1 MTFQEIHCRRAD
13 PSDKDVVASLLQAVG
28 LPLEGVDEHF
38 SDFIVAQVDGE
49 LAGCAGLEIHGGHGL
64 LRSVAVMP
72 TRQRRGVG
80 SRLVLA
86 VLADAR
92 RRRLKSVILLTETAI
107 DYFQHFGFVMISRG
121 DVPVAV
127 RASAEFQ
134 GACPDSA
141 VGMIQ
146 WLSPISEAL

>member
-1 MTFQEIHCRRAD
+1 MTFQEIHCRQAD
-13 PSDKDVVASLLQAVG
+13 PSEKEVVVSLLQAVG

-38 SDFIVAQVDGE
+38 SDFIVAQIKGE
-49 LAGCAGLEIHGGHGL
+49 LAGCAGLEIHGEHGL

-72 TRQRRGVG
+72 ARRREGVG
-80 SRLVLA
+80 SRLVRA
-86 VLADAR
+86 VLAEAR
-92 RRRLKSVILLTETAI
+92 RQRLKSLTLLTETAI
-107 DYFQHFGFVMISRG
+107 DYFPHFGFVTISRD
-121 DVPVAV
+121 DVPVEV

-134 GACPDSA
+134 GACPESA